1 MSVLGS
7 NRKKERE
14 VGERELEK
22 ELEREGQKGIEEKE
36 SYRRFMDVSCRETF
50 PLTDSALC
58 SHHAIIIPQQSHF
71 NNTQGHT
78 AAKV

>member
-36 SYRRFMDVSCRETF
+36 SYKIGRASCRER
-50 PLTDSALC
+50 
-58 SHHAIIIPQQSHF
+58 
-71 NNTQGHT
+71 
-78 AAKV
+78 V